1 MVILDE
7 EYMDH
12 ILRFVKT
19 APLSDEFRILK
30 VTEEVGE
37 AAQALTGMRKLNP
50 RKADQHVS
58 AHDVCMEL
66 GDVVMTAL
74 VAIASMGF
82 NPNDILIDQW
92 QKTLE
97 RSRHD

>member
-1 MVILDE
+1 VILDK
-7 EYMDH
+7 EYTDF
-12 ILRFVKT
+12 ILRFVR
-19 APLSDEFRILK
+19 AVPLTDEFQILK

-37 AAQALTGMRKLNP
+37 AAQALIGMRKLNP
-50 RKADQHVS
+50 RKEVHVS

-82 NPNDILIDQW
+82 DPNDILIDQW
-92 QKTLE
+92 QKTRE
-97 RSRHD
+97 RFPV